1 MTTIE
6 YIYAIAVSMG
16 LVAGFLLE
24 WRRGHLAE
32 RIAALEAA
40 SAPTNTEL
48 HAELH
53 ARVYELEQWRDRCR
67 RGS

>member
-1 MTTIE
+1 MGTIE
-6 YIYAIAVSMG
+6 YIYAIAVALG

-32 RIAALEAA
+32 RIGALESAC
-40 SAPTNTEL
+40 APTNSD
-48 HAELH
+48 LH

-67 RGS
+67 RGA